1 MLGQKVKVVYS
12 GNIEKGMVQT
22 FEYNVPGAQRSNM
35 IYMFR
40 IGNYKTT
47 GKLIGLK

>member
-1 MLGQKVKVVYS
+1 MLGQKVKTVFRGYVNADQPQTVEYAVPYS
-12 GNIEKGMVQT
+12 
-22 FEYNVPGAQRSNM
+22 QRTNM

-40 IGNYKTT
+40 VGTEKTS